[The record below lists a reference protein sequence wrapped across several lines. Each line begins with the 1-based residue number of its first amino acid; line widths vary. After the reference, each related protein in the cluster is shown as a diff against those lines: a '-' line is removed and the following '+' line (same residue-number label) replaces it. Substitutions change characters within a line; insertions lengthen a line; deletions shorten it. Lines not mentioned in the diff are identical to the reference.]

1 MNKRKGSLEPEEDD
15 GELRKQSSF
24 AFRQVSSYKE
34 EENENQQVEI
44 NPQEIKSN
52 EEIQFKINGSDSN
65 LEEQY
70 QQDQQN
76 LLKSQQQYRNM
87 DGEQILRYI
96 KVKLKTNPFQRYQI
110 RNHKFPIKFLL
121 HILLI
126 AFVTMQ
132 VKIMAT
138 QEIDYT
144 RFNIDF
150 WKSTLLKIDEGDD
163 NHQSKFFFTPEDL
176 QTNLVETISFFQNI
190 QTQTQF
196 EVIDYDQTKFYLLSY
211 YTIWPTD
218 KSHKLAYCS
227 TINIKEGITQP
238 FQQDNVQSIKDYT
251 QKVNMFY
258 LLIQNLQT
266 RFSVNSNICWDIK
279 IMYMIESGF
288 KVEASVDADQV
299 VCDKIKKK
307 PSSLDESQEDVLRS
321 LQEKFLNST
330 LQGKKLQSDQ
340 FQLKQQINELSSIAR
355 KQNRRIVAEALSS
368 FHISKEWN
376 KFLERKDNYQL
387 IRPVKQKGYQRIKSP
402 FSQKNQKN
410 QQNVPTQILL
420 PTKGRFLK
428 QQNTLKAT
436 RGFQTAFINF
446 MVIIISSVLF
456 FLHMRYVYRIFVL
469 YETARQ
475 ATDRAYLQNIRLK
488 QSTKNI
494 ITYQNQQTRS
504 SQDQDKQIQTNK
516 LRNIYDNKHSLKWEN
531 ITLREKLKFF
541 NKWQLLSMVGNFF
554 QICGSILLYVS
565 SSSIERQEG
574 QDISFIFDLKE
585 RLLGFGC
592 AIAWITVVQY
602 VEYDREHIIFSNLMS
617 KVIKQ
622 WLYTLIGIF
631 PIFMAFGIFGYCMY
645 NDSVFFHSF
654 SYTMTTLFATYH
666 GDQISD
672 FMNSIKELS
681 SPLEQM
687 YMLLYTMLFAMA
699 VYNFFTSTIG
709 LAWEEIK
716 EKKKNKLL
724 KQQLREN
731 YLVEEELFRAKNEGS
746 SDSNKNQMRLSQ
758 ENKVSSDQLLEY
770 RQSPLSPSLQ
780 LTPQKSNV
788 NTIYKQTSGEN
799 EEEIVITSVQAFD
812 RLIEYINKNKQD
824 MKKLSYKIDEHK
836 KYIWTDTIAKK
847 SQIEQLFK
855 EMVDFDSIVDV
866 LDIGHQDKDEI
877 KLKYKKY
884 FNYIINQINRLQED
898 ISTI

>member
-1 MNKRKGSLEPEEDD
+1 MNKRKGSLEAEEDD
-15 GELRKQSSF
+15 GELKQSSF
-24 AFRQVSSYKE
+24 AFRQVSSFQEGESESQKE
-34 EENENQQVEI
+34 ESTLKKIQ
-44 NPQEIKSN
+44 SN
-52 EEIQFKINGSDSN
+52 DDMHFKINGSDSN
-65 LEEQY
+65 LLEQ
-70 QQDQQN
+70 QSDQQN
-76 LLKSQQQYRNM
+76 ILNSQQYRNM

-110 RNHKFPIKFLL
+110 RNQRFPIKFLL

-132 VKIMAT
+132 VKIMST

-150 WKSTLLKIDEGDD
+150 WKSTLLNIEEGAD
-163 NHQSKFFFTPEDL
+163 NHQSKFFFTPDDL
-176 QTNLVETISFFQNI
+176 QKNLIETMSFFQNI

-218 KSHKLAYCS
+218 KSHKLAYCN
-227 TINIKEGITQP
+227 TIDIKEGITQP
-238 FQQDNVQSIKDYT
+238 FQQNDVQSIKEYT

-258 LLIQNLQT
+258 LLIQNLKT

-279 IMYMIESGF
+279 IMYMIDSGF

-299 VCDKIKKK
+299 VCDKIKGKV
-307 PSSLDESQEDVLRS
+307 SSTDDSQQDVLRN
-321 LQEKFLNST
+321 LQEKFLNT
-330 LQGKKLQSDQ
+330 TFKGQKFQNTQ
-340 FQLKQQINELSSIAR
+340 FQLKQQINELSSIAH
-355 KQNRRIVAEALSS
+355 KQNRRIVAEALSN

-376 KFLERKDNYQL
+376 KFLDRRSNQQL
-387 IRPVKQKGYQRIKSP
+387 VKPVKVKGYQRIKYP
-402 FSQKNQKN
+402 YSQKHQKN
-410 QQNVPTQILL
+410 KSNIPTQILL
-420 PTKGRFLK
+420 PSKGRVLK

-436 RGFQTAFINF
+436 RGLQTAFINF

-469 YETARQ
+469 YECAKQ
-475 ATDRAYLQNIRLK
+475 ATNRAYLQNIRLK
-488 QSTKNI
+488 QSTKNKV
-494 ITYQNQQTRS
+494 TYQNQQTRS
-504 SQDQDKQIQTNK
+504 SQDQERQMQTNK

-565 SSSIERQEG
+565 SSSIERNEG

-622 WLYTLIGIF
+622 WLYTLIGIL
-631 PIFMAFGIFGYCMY
+631 PILMAFGIFGNCMY
-645 NDSVFFHSF
+645 SDSVFFHSF
-654 SYTMTTLFATYH
+654 SYTLTTLFATYH
-666 GDQISD
+666 GDQVSD

-681 SPLEQM
+681 SPLEQL
-687 YMLLYTMLFAMA
+687 YMLIYTMLFAMA

-731 YLVEEELFRAKNEGS
+731 YLVEEELFRAKNQGS
-746 SDSNKNQMRLSQ
+746 NDDKSQMIFSQ
-758 ENKVSSDQLLEY
+758 EKKVSSDQLLEQK
-770 RQSPLSPSLQ
+770 QSPLFPSQQ
-780 LTPQKSNV
+780 LTLSKTNIIS
-788 NTIYKQTSGEN
+788 KQTSGEN

-812 RLIEYINKNKQD
+812 RLIEYINKSKQD
-824 MKKLSYKIDEHK
+824 IKKITQKVDEHK
-836 KYIWTDTIAKK
+836 KYIWTDIIAKK

-898 ISTI
+898 ICTI

>member
-1 MNKRKGSLEPEEDD
+1 MNKRKGSLEPEDDD
-15 GELRKQSSF
+15 GELKKQSSF
-24 AFRQVSSYKE
+24 AFRQVNSSYG
-34 EENENQQVEI
+34 EENESQQGEFTPKKNEQNENI
-44 NPQEIKSN
+44 N
-52 EEIQFKINGSDSN
+52 FKINGSDSN
-65 LEEQY
+65 LEEQ

-76 LLKSQQQYRNM
+76 LIKSQQYRNM

-150 WKSTLLKIDEGDD
+150 WKSTLLNIDQGDD

-176 QTNLVETISFFQNI
+176 KKNLEETISFFQNI

-227 TINIKEGITQP
+227 TINLKEGITQP
-238 FQQDNVQSIKDYT
+238 FQQDNVLSIKDYT

-299 VCDKIKKK
+299 VCDKIKSK
-307 PSSLDESQEDVLRS
+307 LSQQADPQQDVLRN
-321 LQEKFLNST
+321 LQEKFSNTTFLGEKFANS
-330 LQGKKLQSDQ
+330 
-340 FQLKQQINELSSIAR
+340 QLKLKQFINELGTIAN
-355 KQNRRIVAEALSS
+355 KQNRRIVAEALSN
-368 FHISKEWN
+368 FHITKEWN
-376 KFLERKDNYQL
+376 KFLERRDKHQL
-387 IRPVKQKGYQRIKSP
+387 VKPVKQKGYQRIKSP
-402 FSQKNQKN
+402 FSQKHQKSQFN
-410 QQNVPTQILL
+410 IPTEILL
-420 PTKGRFLK
+420 PTKGRILK

-446 MVIIISSVLF
+446 MVIIISSLLF

-469 YETARQ
+469 YECAKQ

-504 SQDQDKQIQTNK
+504 SQDQDRQIQTNK

-585 RLLGFGC
+585 RLIGFGC

-602 VEYDREHIIFSNLMS
+602 VEYDRDHIIFSNLMS
-617 KVIKQ
+617 KVINQ

-645 NDSVFFHSF
+645 SDSVFFHSF

-731 YLVEEELFRAKNEGS
+731 YLVEEELFRAKNQGS
-746 SDSNKNQMRLSQ
+746 SDNNKNQMRLSQ
-758 ENKVSSDQLLEY
+758 DQKVSSDQLLEY
-770 RQSPLSPSLQ
+770 KQSPLSPTQQ
-780 LTPQKSNV
+780 LTPSKSN
-788 NTIYKQTSGEN
+788 IISKQISGEN
-799 EEEIVITSVQAFD
+799 EEEIVTTSEHAFD
-812 RLIEYINKNKQD
+812 RLIEYINRNKQD
-824 MKKLSYKIDEHK
+824 IKKISQKVDEHK

-855 EMVDFDSIVDV
+855 EMVDFDQIIDV
-866 LDIGHQDKDEI
+866 LDIGHQDKDVI

-898 ISTI
+898 ICTI